1 MSRIKKFSD
10 YVNEDYSFGSALKRG
25 KQLLSGVSGWV
36 SSLLSKIKDGIVPSI
51 PEGPKAGA
59 PMIAYM
65 ESSPEKSI
73 VQQIRELYGKP
84 AEESEDVSVDLDQT
98 EIQEAMDSLAY
109 PTQDVVNVDAK
120 TLKSE
125 LTDRFESLLEGGFSK
140 PIFIFGAPGIGKT
153 EIVGQVCD
161 ELGVQLMTVDL
172 QFMDPA
178 DFLGVPKVVD
188 VASDK
193 PEGEGVTRANPPVW
207 LPRDNGPDDK
217 GGIIFFDELNRAAD
231 PVITGMMNLAQGRRV
246 NTYNLPGKWLIV
258 AAGNRPDDDAPEK
271 VKDLGPAL
279 ADRFSI
285 FNYVPSVKGWID
297 YVQKSEKPLKG
308 AMGATPGQVVLPELL
323 SFLEFSEEYFHTLDP
338 NKPDVKFATPR
349 GWIDASKFLYSRL
362 KRMEKSG
369 SSEIS
374 AGELLRIFQTE
385 VGYSAANAFVKFYN
399 IVQSIP
405 IQDVVKVFDEP
416 EEAPVPKK
424 KGGAYEPD
432 VMFATLAAIVSRSE
446 KLKPLTPD
454 QFSNAIDYSIKIDSA
469 EYASSFVNMLI
480 SKHDYVKKDPK
491 FMKHLQ
497 KFHDH
502 YIVPLK

>member
-10 YVNEDYSFGSALKRG
+10 YVNEDYSFRDVLKRG
-25 KQLLSGVSGWV
+25 KKMVSDLGGWI
-36 SSLLSKIKDGIVPSI
+36 SSLMTNLI
-51 PEGPKAGA
+51 PEGPKSGA
-59 PMIAYM
+59 PMVAYM
-65 ESSPEKSI
+65 DATPEKSI
-73 VQQIRELYGKP
+73 LQQVRELYGKT
-84 AEESEDVSVDLDQT
+84 AEESEDSSLDLEESQI
-98 EIQEAMDSLAY
+98 EEAMDSLAY

-120 TLKSE
+120 TLKGE
-125 LTDRFESLLEGGFSK
+125 LKDRFDSLLEGGFAK

-153 EIVGQVCD
+153 EIVAQVCD
-161 ELGVQLMTVDL
+161 ELGIQLMTVDL

-188 VASDK
+188 VASDD
-193 PEGEGVTRANPPVW
+193 PVGAGVTRANPPQW
-207 LPRDNGPDDK
+207 LPRDNGAGDK

-246 NTYNLPGKWLIV
+246 NTYNLPDKWLIV
-258 AAGNRPDDDAPEK
+258 AAGNRPSDDAPEK
-271 VKDLGPAL
+271 VKELGTAL

-285 FNYVPSVKGWID
+285 YNYVPSVKGWID
-297 YVQKSEKPLKG
+297 YVQKSDKPLKG
-308 AMGATPGQVVLPELL
+308 AMGAVAGEVVLPELV
-323 SFLEFSEEYFHTLDP
+323 SFLEFSEDYFHTLDP

-349 GWIDASKFLYSRL
+349 GWIDASKFLYSKL
-362 KRMEKSG
+362 KKMEKSG

-374 AGELLRIFQTE
+374 ADELLRIFQTE

-416 EEAPVPKK
+416 EAAPIPKK

-446 KLKPLTPD
+446 KVNPDKTITPE
-454 QFSNAIDYSIKIDSA
+454 QFSNAVDYAIRIDSA

-480 SKHDYVKKDPK
+480 SKHAYATKDPK
-491 FMKHLQ
+491 YMKSLQ
-497 KFHDH
+497 KFHNH

>member
-10 YVNEDYSFGSALKRG
+10 YVNEDYSFRDLLKRG
-25 KQLLSGVSGWV
+25 KKMVSGVGDWI
-36 SSLLSKIKDGIVPSI
+36 SSLMTNLI
-51 PEGPKAGA
+51 PEGPKSGA
-59 PMIAYM
+59 PMVAYM
-65 ESSPEKSI
+65 DATPEKSI
-73 VQQIRELYGKP
+73 LQQVRELYGKT
-84 AEESEDVSVDLDQT
+84 AEESEDSSLDLEESQI
-98 EIQEAMDSLAY
+98 EEAMDSLAY

-120 TLKSE
+120 TLKAE
-125 LTDRFESLLEGGFSK
+125 VKDRFDSLLEGGFAK

-153 EIVGQVCD
+153 EIVAQVCD
-161 ELGVQLMTVDL
+161 ELGIQLMTVDL

-188 VASDK
+188 VASDD
-193 PEGEGVTRANPPVW
+193 PVGSGVTRANPPQW
-207 LPRDNGPDDK
+207 LPRDNGAGDK

-246 NTYNLPGKWLIV
+246 NTYNLPEKWLIV
-258 AAGNRPDDDAPEK
+258 AAGNRPSDDAPEK
-271 VKDLGPAL
+271 VKELGTAL

-285 FNYVPSVKGWID
+285 YNYVPSVKGWID

-308 AMGATPGQVVLPELL
+308 AMGAVPGEVVLPELV
-323 SFLEFSEEYFHTLDP
+323 SFLEFSEDYFHTLDP

-349 GWIDASKFLYSRL
+349 GWIDASKFLYSKL
-362 KRMEKSG
+362 KKMEKSG

-374 AGELLRIFQTE
+374 ADELLRIFQTE

-416 EEAPVPKK
+416 EEAPIPKK

-446 KLKPLTPD
+446 KVNPDKTITPE
-454 QFSNAIDYSIKIDSA
+454 QFSNAVDYAIRIDSA

-480 SKHDYVKKDPK
+480 SKHSYATKDPK
-491 FMKHLQ
+491 YMKSLQ